1 MRRRHASLASQGNPL
16 CCYILGSGVIYIF
29 SMFVVDHLFAC
40 IPPPMETFFFVSVLC
55 TAGVVPSS
63 SIIVFHLKHTHTR
76 LHRTGRVKLRPC
88 RAPPPYTYDM
98 MAYTTFFSFLLYDLL
113 ASSILDLFFFSFY
126 RWKVISYTPDSALTS
141 IHANRNDCSAG
152 ELGGTLD
159 DYIDEEAQVE

>member
-1 MRRRHASLASQGNPL
+1 MLL
-16 CCYILGSGVIYIF
+16 YTGVWGYIYIF
-29 SMFVVDHLFAC
+29 NVCSRSLVCVY
-40 IPPPMETFFFVSVLC
+40 PPSNGNFFFVSVLC

-63 SIIVFHLKHTHTR
+63 SIIVFHLKHTHTHTR
-76 LHRTGRVKLRPC
+76 LHRIGRVKLRPC